1 MVPRASSVGVVF
13 TGGHG
18 QLSKSQRF
26 LTHSLR
32 SVSRTRVLCL
42 TTTVTKTE
50 NIYARANV
58 GLLPNVASA
67 RYLNASFTDGYQPYR
82 NGQAAGAPPKDGL
95 GYGEPSEDPFVLF
108 NILISCARSHL
119 NTSLFVNIVAP
130 PSFSGATE
138 GLRKYPVK
146 VYIHGG

>member
-58 GLLPNVASA
+58 GLLPNVASVRISTRHLQMGISRIGTGRPLELHRRTA
-67 RYLNASFTDGYQPYR
+67 WGTVNLLKTRSYCSTFLS
-82 NGQAAGAPPKDGL
+82 L
-95 GYGEPSEDPFVLF
+95 VLV
-108 NILISCARSHL
+108 LISTPAFLLTLSHRLLSPEPLRVCA
-119 NTSLFVNIVAP
+119 NTP
-130 PSFSGATE
+130 
-138 GLRKYPVK
+138 
-146 VYIHGG
+146 